1 MEAFLFQRVGKN
13 FRTSKFPLL
22 YLKVPG
28 SVPES
33 SRFRTSKFS
42 SRISKFLLNPDQEGD
57 PDRLHS
63 GPNSDVQALKP
74 SALRPEQ
81 GLEAFPK
88 LVRYLI
94 GNTNLTRI
102 YLERSPKFTPPV
114 YGFKATLS
122 DFLLRL

>member
-81 GLEAFPK
+81 RLEAFPK

-94 GNTNLTRI
+94 GNTNLTG
-102 YLERSPKFTPPV
+102 FTWSVLQSSLPLYTALKPHCLTF
-114 YGFKATLS
+114 Y
-122 DFLLRL
+122 